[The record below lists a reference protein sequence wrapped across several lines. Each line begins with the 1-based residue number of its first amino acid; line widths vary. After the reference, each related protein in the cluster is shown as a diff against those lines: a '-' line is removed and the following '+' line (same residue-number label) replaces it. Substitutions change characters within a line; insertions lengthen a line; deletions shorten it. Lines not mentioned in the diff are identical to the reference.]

1 MCINY
6 QTSSI
11 AFLIGEISGL
21 ILTLESDDRKMVGL
35 FVMFYSLIQFF
46 EANIHYYG
54 QDASSIYSRLLLMN
68 LGFQGLVFFILM
80 GKIIEVNNYYFLIC
94 GIISLFIV
102 YRALSTDFKK
112 ADVAN
117 CLKWNFMEHDTVIAL
132 TIMYVIIFYWY
143 STSKVTKSN
152 YNSKS
157 NYNFKSNYN
166 SKSNSNADIN
176 FINNTGIFFAT
187 TFALSYL
194 IFNKNSSPGIWCL
207 LSAIIAPMFLIL

>member
-21 ILTLESDDRKMVGL
+21 ILTLESNDRKMVGL

-80 GKIIEVNNYYFLIC
+80 GQIIEVNNYYFLIC
-94 GIISLFIV
+94 GIISLFII

-117 CLKWNFMEHDTVIAL
+117 CLKWNFMEHNTVIAL
-132 TIMYVIIFYWY
+132 TIMYSVIFYWY
-143 STSKVTKSN
+143 STSKITKSN

-157 NYNFKSNYN
+157 NSISNT
-166 SKSNSNADIN
+166 DIN
-176 FINNTGIFFAT
+176 FINNTGIFFAIT
-187 TFALSYL
+187 LGLSYFL
-194 IFNKNSSPGIWCL
+194 FNKNSSPGIWCL
-207 LSAIIAPMFLIL
+207 LSAIIAPIFLIL